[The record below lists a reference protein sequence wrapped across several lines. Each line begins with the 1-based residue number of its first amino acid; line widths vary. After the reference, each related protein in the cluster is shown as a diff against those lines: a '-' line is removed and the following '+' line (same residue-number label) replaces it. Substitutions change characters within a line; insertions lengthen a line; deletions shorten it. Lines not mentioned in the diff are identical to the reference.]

1 MPSLIKYKVVIDTNV
16 FISGILYGGNAE
28 AILTLVRD
36 RIVSLVI
43 SPETSVELFRKLHQ
57 FSVED
62 EIVEDLDI
70 LLDTHTIKVIPN
82 RKIQRSRD
90 PKDNMFLDVAIAGH
104 ADYLI
109 SGDKDLLVLKKIEST
124 AIVSPK
130 NFLMLFK
137 PEK

>member
-82 RKIQRSRD
+82 RKIQSSRD
-90 PKDNMFLDVAIAGH
+90 PKDNMFLDAAIAGH

>member
-82 RKIQRSRD
+82 RKIQSSRD